1 MKSAECRR
9 CQYPIFVSLSAR
21 LPPELRVAKHVIT
34 GIFDD
39 DFIDYLY
46 DLVEQTR
53 TMQDESFN
61 YSVIKLLV
69 SPAQLAA

>member
-1 MKSAECRR
+1 MTR
-9 CQYPIFVSLSAR
+9 CM
-21 LPPELRVAKHVIT
+21 IT

-53 TMQDESFN
+53 AMQDESFN

-69 SPAQLAA
+69 SPLQLAA

>member
-1 MKSAECRR
+1 M
-9 CQYPIFVSLSAR
+9 SLCVLR
-21 LPPELRVAKHVIT
+21 PVELRVAKRVIA

-69 SPAQLAA
+69 SPVQLTAYRTS